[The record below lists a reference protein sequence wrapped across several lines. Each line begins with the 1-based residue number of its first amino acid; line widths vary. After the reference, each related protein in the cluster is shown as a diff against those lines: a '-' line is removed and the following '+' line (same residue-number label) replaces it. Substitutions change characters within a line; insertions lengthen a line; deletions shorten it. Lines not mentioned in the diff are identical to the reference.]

1 MDASEAAKLFVE
13 ELHSMSYDEFIEMIR
28 KAGGHNPD
36 RSKRYFLLH
45 NIKEQVYSI
54 KDMEYDLEV
63 LQEEIDKAKVQ
74 LRVSQQKLKQS
85 FNCR

>member
-1 MDASEAAKLFVE
+1 MDHKESIRYKEYLDTISDD
-13 ELHSMSYDEFIEMIR
+13 ELLKMIR
-28 KAGGHNPD
+28 KAGGHNPE
-36 RSKRYFLLH
+36 RSERYFLLH

-63 LQEEIDKAKVQ
+63 LQEEIDKAKSQ
-74 LRVSQQKLKQS
+74 LKASQEKLKQS